1 MLYIATSLLFFL
13 AFLSLYALIKNNRN
27 LFLLFFL
34 VPVILGSSIFAGYA
48 IFILQGTPIDRLP
61 KGQVEVVWAEAQKP
75 IIVFLVRHE
84 GKPIPKYYRM
94 NYTKDNY
101 RLLDSLAKS
110 TEKGK
115 PEKGE
120 FKHFNSKTNPN
131 VKFDTIKRN
140 KLPSKN
146 SEPRLKVVIP

>member
-13 AFLSLYALIKNNRN
+13 AFISLYALIRNNRN

-61 KGQVEVVWAEAQKP
+61 KGQVEVVWAEVQKP

-84 GKPIPKYYRM
+84 DRPIPKYYKI
-94 NYTKDNY
+94 NYTKDNS
-101 RLLDSLAKS
+101 RLLNKLAEGTK
-110 TEKGK
+110 KGR

-120 FKHFNSKTNPN
+120 FKHFNTETNPN

-140 KLPSKN
+140 RLPSKN
-146 SEPRLKVVIP
+146 SEPRLKMDIP